1 MSHTHWNLLPP
12 AEQSISLD
20 GVHPLVAQLLHNR
33 GISDPA
39 QIELFLSN
47 DRRLEADP
55 LLLPDM
61 PRAVLRTNQ
70 ALYSGEKIAIYG
82 DFDADGITA
91 TALLTQGISA
101 LGGKVIPYIPRRSA
115 EGYGLK
121 TTALEKLHQ
130 QGVSL
135 VITVDT
141 GTTAVTEVAH
151 ARHLGMDIV
160 ITDHH
165 IPPSQLPQA
174 SAVVNPKRSDSTY
187 PLSDLAGVG
196 VAFKFLQALIPDK
209 GPRQEIV
216 NSTLDLVAMGTMT
229 DMVPLLGE
237 NRYWVKSGLELL
249 NKTQRIGLQELM
261 RCANLQPGKLDAQ
274 SISWVLGPRI
284 NAAGRIDNATTSYR
298 LLVTENIQEASFLA
312 TELEKKNAER
322 LKQTNELMGKASQ
335 AVITAGVEQPLLLA
349 GSEDYNSGVMGLVA
363 GRLAEKFYRPVILL
377 KIGQEFSRGSG
388 RSIQEF
394 NLMTA
399 LESCSDLLSN
409 FGGHTKAAGFSI
421 PTTNLEQFQQRMLNL
436 AKERLEGLDLKPHVD
451 IDAEV
456 SLSVF
461 SGDTYQQIQQLAPF
475 GSGNPEPIFLSRKVE
490 LLEQRL
496 MGSQNEHVRLKVRQA
511 GVTWDAVGF
520 GLGACSGEMTQYLD
534 IVYILELNR
543 WNGTETLRLNLIDFE
558 PSR

>member
-12 AEQSISLD
+12 AEKLINLD

-33 GISDPA
+33 GISDPS

-61 PRAVLRTNQ
+61 PRAVLRANQ

-121 TTALEKLHQ
+121 ATALEKLHQ

-141 GTTAVTEVAH
+141 GITATAEVAH
-151 ARHLGMDIV
+151 ARQLGMDVIV
-160 ITDHH
+160 TDHH
-165 IPPSQLPQA
+165 IPPSQLPA
-174 SAVVNPKRSDSTY
+174 AVAVVNPKRSDSSY
-187 PLSDLAGVG
+187 PRFDLAGVG
-196 VAFKFLQALIPDK
+196 VAFKFLQALIPDR

-216 NSTLDLVAMGTMT
+216 NSTLDLVAMGTVT

-249 NKTQRIGLQELM
+249 NKTQRVGLQELM

-274 SISWVLGPRI
+274 SISWTLGPRI

-298 LLVTENIQEASFLA
+298 LLVTENVQEASFLA

-322 LKQTNELMGKASQ
+322 MKQTNDLMAKACQ
-335 AVITAGVEQPLLLA
+335 AVIAAGVEQPLLLA
-349 GSEDYNSGVMGLVA
+349 GGEDYNSGVMGLVA
-363 GRLAEKFYRPVILL
+363 GRLAEKYYRPVILL
-377 KIGQEFSRGSG
+377 KIGQEFTRGSG
-388 RSIQEF
+388 RSIDEF
-394 NLMTA
+394 NLMAA
-399 LESCSDLLSN
+399 LEACSDLLSN
-409 FGGHTKAAGFSI
+409 FGGHTKAAGFSV
-421 PTTNLEQFQQRMLNL
+421 PTTSLEQFQQRILNL
-436 AKERLEGLDLKPHVD
+436 AKEKLEGLDLKPHVD

-461 SGDTYQQIQQLAPF
+461 SGDTYQQMQQLAPF
-475 GSGNPEPIFLSRKVE
+475 GSGNPEPAFLSRRVE
-490 LLEQRL
+490 VLEQRL
-496 MGSQNEHVRLKVRQA
+496 VGTQNEHLRLKVRQV
-511 GVTWDAVGF
+511 GVTWDAIGF
-520 GLGACSGEMTQYLD
+520 GLGACSGEMTPYLD
-534 IVYILELNR
+534 IVYNLELNR
-543 WNGTETLRLNLIDFE
+543 WNGNETLRLNLIDFE
-558 PSR
+558 PSK